1 MNNHIQISDV
11 TPWIQYAADGSQTQ
25 FSYPFPIFVEDDLEV
40 YTGDTKEI
48 SGYSVLGAGNS
59 YGGSITF
66 DTPPASGVVVT
77 LRRSLAIERITDFQ
91 QSGAFRAKDINDELD
106 YLTAALQQ
114 VADDVG
120 RAVRLSSTDEAA
132 DLELPSKDE
141 RANKVLGFDASGDV
155 IATSGSGGTGGG
167 VTDHGQLTGLAD
179 DDHGQ
184 YHTNARG
191 DARYY
196 TRTALD
202 TGQLDGRYY
211 TETEVDSQ
219 FAALGSAAALNAGTA
234 VDDVVQLEDVGGGT
248 PGLPAVDGSQLTG
261 LPSGVADH
269 GALTGLSDD
278 DHNQYHTNAR
288 GDARY
293 YTRTALDSGQ
303 LDGRYYTETE
313 VDAQFA
319 ALGSV
324 AALDVG
330 TAVDDLV
337 QLEDVGGGTP
347 GLPAVDGS
355 QLTGLPGGGDML
367 AATYDPQS
375 IAGDAFDTDN
385 HTDGSTNGVYTLAE
399 RAKLAALGT
408 VETGT
413 GTNSADVLPNETAVV
428 VTTVTGAPGVT
439 AGTYRP
445 QPAETDDVTA
455 EPGAC
460 WISGTDEVSVRVEN
474 TGSSTISASALTVTS
489 YVVSK

>member
-25 FSYPFPIFVEDDLEV
+25 FSYPFPIFVENDLEV
-40 YTGDTKEI
+40 FTGDTKEI

-179 DDHGQ
+179 DDHNQ

-234 VDDVVQLEDVGGGT
+234 VDDVVRLEDVGGGT
-248 PGLPAVDGSQLTG
+248 PGLPAVDGSQLLG
-261 LPSGVADH
+261 LPSG
-269 GALTGLSDD
+269 LT
-278 DHNQYHTNAR
+278 
-288 GDARY
+288 
-293 YTRTALDSGQ
+293 
-303 LDGRYYTETE
+303 
-313 VDAQFA
+313 
-319 ALGSV
+319 
-324 AALDVG
+324 
-330 TAVDDLV
+330 V
-337 QLEDVGGGTP
+337 Q
-347 GLPAVDGS
+347 S
-355 QLTGLPGGGDML
+355 
-367 AATYDPQS
+367 
-375 IAGDAFDTDN
+375 
-385 HTDGSTNGVYTLAE
+385 
-399 RAKLAALGT
+399 
-408 VETGT
+408 GT
-413 GTNSADVLPNETAVV
+413 GTNSAGILPNETAVIT
-428 VTTVTGAPGVT
+428 TTVTGSPGVT

-445 QPAETDDVTA
+445 QPAETDNPAA

-460 WISGTDEVSVRVEN
+460 WISGTDVVSVRVEN
-474 TGSSTISASALTVTS
+474 TGGSTISASALTVTS

>member
-1 MNNHIQISDV
+1 
-11 TPWIQYAADGSQTQ
+11 
-25 FSYPFPIFVEDDLEV
+25 
-40 YTGDTKEI
+40 
-48 SGYSVLGAGNS
+48 
-59 YGGSITF
+59 
-66 DTPPASGVVVT
+66 
-77 LRRSLAIERITDFQ
+77 
-91 QSGAFRAKDINDELD
+91 
-106 YLTAALQQ
+106 
-114 VADDVG
+114 
-120 RAVRLSSTDEAA
+120 
-132 DLELPSKDE
+132 
-141 RANKVLGFDASGDV
+141 
-155 IATSGSGGTGGG
+155 
-167 VTDHGQLTGLAD
+167 
-179 DDHGQ
+179 
-184 YHTNARG
+184 
-191 DARYY
+191 
-196 TRTALD
+196 
-202 TGQLDGRYY
+202 
-211 TETEVDSQ
+211 
-219 FAALGSAAALNAGTA
+219 
-234 VDDVVQLEDVGGGT
+234 
-248 PGLPAVDGSQLTG
+248 LPAVDGSQLTG

-399 RAKLAALGT
+399 RAKLAATGDRL
-408 VETGT
+408 TGT
-413 GTNSADVLPNETAVV
+413 ASVPSAILAAQFKESFDV
-428 VTTVTGAPGVT
+428 TVTGAVIADKVVSVVLPSALAADTDLYGPIARVT
-439 AGTYRP
+439 APDT
-445 QPAETDDVTA
+445 VTVWLA
-455 EPGAC
+455 NLTAHDKTGL
-460 WISGTDEVSVRVEN
+460 SGTATVTVEVS
-474 TGSSTISASALTVTS
+474 
-489 YVVSK
+489 